1 MPGPSKVG
9 IRMINFAIEIMQ
21 PMLFMAN
28 AYPDCMLPVGIVEPD
43 DSTISTSV
51 REVSMK
57 ATPVIEKASC

>member
-1 MPGPSKVG
+1 
-9 IRMINFAIEIMQ
+9 MINFAIEIMQ